1 MSTKLD
7 SVDIRFAPETI
18 GSGQS
23 VLAAVASVWRR
34 KLLVLGIVAAALALG
49 IMAVVVMP
57 ERYKAQAYIRGEFF
71 AAPDT
76 IAKDADSTTAGSL
89 SLDLVRVLE
98 TQSRLLESRLLARRV
113 VEHLGLERLRPIVS
127 RPPLLSVSFFGG
139 ADKKATGDEI
149 DSAAARLLEDLSV
162 TSDPRAYLLTVS
174 YRAGKPELAELITNA
189 FVAELLRSAKLQAL
203 FKQRSLAQAT
213 LSIQLAKF
221 GDKHP
226 NVAQA
231 KLRLTATD
239 EALKKQLNE
248 DYGTILKAAG
258 ENVTKAVSGPI
269 SFKFVIVLLLLGGLV
284 VGVGAALWLERDRWY
299 AH

>member
-1 MSTKLD
+1 M
-7 SVDIRFAPETI
+7 
-18 GSGQS
+18 
-23 VLAAVASVWRR
+23 
-34 KLLVLGIVAAALALG
+34 
-49 IMAVVVMP
+49 
-57 ERYKAQAYIRGEFF
+57 
-71 AAPDT
+71 
-76 IAKDADSTTAGSL
+76 
-89 SLDLVRVLE
+89 
-98 TQSRLLESRLLARRV
+98 
-113 VEHLGLERLRPIVS
+113 
-127 RPPLLSVSFFGG
+127 
-139 ADKKATGDEI
+139 
-149 DSAAARLLEDLSV
+149 DSAAVRLLEDLSV

-174 YRAGKPELAELITNA
+174 YRAENPQLAELITNA

-239 EALKKQLNE
+239 ELLKKQLDE